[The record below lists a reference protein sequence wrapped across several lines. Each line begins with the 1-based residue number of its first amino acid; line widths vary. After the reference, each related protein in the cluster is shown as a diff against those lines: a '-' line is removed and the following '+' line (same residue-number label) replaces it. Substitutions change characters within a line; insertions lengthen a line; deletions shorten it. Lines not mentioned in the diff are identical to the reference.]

1 MGLADHP
8 ATTAAPLIQLGH
20 GGGGKLSQRLIQEL
34 LVPAFGPGDGQ
45 LHDAALV
52 PPIEGQLAFTTDSY
66 VVRPLIFPRGDIGRL
81 AVIGSVND
89 LAMAGATPVALSL
102 GLILEEGLP
111 MATLETVVA
120 SVQTAAAECG
130 VAVVTG
136 DTKVV
141 ERGKGD
147 GIFINTSA
155 VGQVAPGLTIHPR
168 EVRAGD
174 AVLVSGDLG
183 RHGIAILAARGQLG
197 FQAPLASDL
206 APLLGPVQALL
217 ADGLHLHCLRDLTR
231 GGLASAIDEIARSA
245 GHWIELE
252 DGAIPVTSSVQGA
265 CDLLGFDPIALANE
279 GRMVVI
285 LPAAE
290 APAAL
295 AVLRAF
301 EPSAAR
307 IGTVIHTF
315 GAVTHALDEARL
327 GQPRNPVSL
336 RSALGVKRPLEVGL
350 GELLPRIC

>member
-1 MGLADHP
+1 MTCSP
-8 ATTAAPLIQLGH
+8 NAAEPVIQLGH

-34 LVPAFGPGDGQ
+34 LVPAFGPQDGL
-45 LHDAALV
+45 LHDAALL

-66 VVRPLIFPRGDIGRL
+66 VVHPLIFPGGDIGRL

-102 GLILEEGLP
+102 GLILEDGLA
-111 MATLETVVA
+111 MAVLETVVA
-120 SVQTAAAECG
+120 SIQTAAAECG

-147 GIFINTSA
+147 GLFINTSA

-168 EVRAGD
+168 AVREGD

-197 FQAPLASDL
+197 FQAPLMSDL

-217 ADGLHLHCLRDLTR
+217 AAGLQLHCLRDLTR

-252 DGAIPVTSSVQGA
+252 DGAIPVAPSVQGA

-285 LPAAE
+285 LPAGE

-295 AVLRAF
+295 AILRTF

-307 IGTVIHTF
+307 IGTVIQSF
-315 GAVTHALDEARL
+315 GAIATPFGEDHR

>member
-1 MGLADHP
+1 
-8 ATTAAPLIQLGH
+8 
-20 GGGGKLSQRLIQEL
+20 
-34 LVPAFGPGDGQ
+34 
-45 LHDAALV
+45 
-52 PPIEGQLAFTTDSY
+52 
-66 VVRPLIFPRGDIGRL
+66 
-81 AVIGSVND
+81 VIGSVND

-111 MATLETVVA
+111 MAVLETVVA
-120 SVQTAAAECG
+120 SIQAAAAGCG

-147 GIFINTSA
+147 GLFINTSG

-168 EVRAGD
+168 AVREGD

-197 FQAPLASDL
+197 FQAPLMSDL

-252 DGAIPVTSSVQGA
+252 DGAIPVAPSVQGA
-265 CDLLGFDPIALANE
+265 CDLLGFEPIALANE

-285 LPAAE
+285 LPAGE

-295 AVLRAF
+295 AILRAF
-301 EPSAAR
+301 EPSAAP
-307 IGTVIHTF
+307 IGTVLQPF
-315 GAVTHALDEARL
+315 GAGHKD
-327 GQPRNPVSL
+327 QPRNPVSL

>member
-1 MGLADHP
+1 MVH
-8 ATTAAPLIQLGH
+8 
-20 GGGGKLSQRLIQEL
+20 
-34 LVPAFGPGDGQ
+34 
-45 LHDAALV
+45 
-52 PPIEGQLAFTTDSY
+52 
-66 VVRPLIFPRGDIGRL
+66 PLIFPGGDIGRL

-174 AVLVSGDLG
+174 AVRVSGDLG